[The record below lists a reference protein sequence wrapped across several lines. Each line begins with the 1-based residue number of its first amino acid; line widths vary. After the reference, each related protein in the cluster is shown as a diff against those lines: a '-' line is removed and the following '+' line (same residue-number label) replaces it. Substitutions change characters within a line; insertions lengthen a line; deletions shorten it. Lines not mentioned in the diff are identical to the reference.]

1 MIYGLPTKRCALVLF
16 SCITSDCVYILLS
29 QSPRCNQYH
38 HDDVI
43 KSTHFQRY
51 WPFVRGIHRSPV
63 NSHQKGQ
70 RRGVL
75 MFSLICAVTNGWV
88 NNRDAGD
95 LRRNRFYYDVTV
107 TMDNCPCDKETRLYL
122 LITKQW
128 ISFIVSQWRHVAK
141 WILVKIRSG
150 NGTKPLPETMLTFQS
165 SAQALPHSSNADIGL
180 EVIYLKFHPN
190 LPGANEFN
198 TVYHTLSSLVRF
210 VP

>member
-1 MIYGLPTKRCALVLF
+1 MILIKTIMMIMIYGLPTKRCALVLF

-70 RRGVL
+70 RRGAL

-107 TMDNCPCDKETRLYL
+107 TMDNCQGDSIV
-122 LITKQW
+122 LIDNEAMD
-128 ISFIVSQWRHVAK
+128 FIHCGPMTPR
-141 WILVKIRSG
+141 G
-150 NGTKPLPETMLTFQS
+150 EM
-165 SAQALPHSSNADIGL
+165 DIGQ
-180 EVIYLKFHPN
+180 
-190 LPGANEFN
+190 N
-198 TVYHTLSSLVRF
+198 TLR
-210 VP
+210 